1 MGIGVKT
8 LEKLRFAALGAGA
21 LCSSSVF
28 GQAPDDDFFWPEP
41 REIAIARSAA
51 PEAVSDNASYWVL
64 APEGYRRVVEGQNG
78 FNCLVLRQWSAA
90 FDTQRELFEW
100 DGLIAPI
107 CYDPV
112 TSASSMQEQFLR
124 AELGLAGNG
133 HDEIRAEIMMAYGD
147 GRLRPLERMA
157 FSYMYSGAQRLTPDA
172 GHWHPHLMVHAP
184 YYTNDMLGG
193 NTFASGDPVVFE
205 APGTFRA
212 IIAVPVN
219 GRDGHIMPDFER

>member
-1 MGIGVKT
+1 MKRG
-8 LEKLRFAALGAGA
+8 KLLFATSLAAALVSPALAESEVGA
-21 LCSSSVF
+21 
-28 GQAPDDDFFWPEP
+28 DFFWPEA

-51 PEAVSDNASYWVL
+51 PETVSENASYWVL
-64 APEGYRRVVEGQNG
+64 LPSGYRQVVTGSNG

-100 DGLIAPI
+100 EGLVAPI

-124 AELGLAGNG
+124 AELGLAGAD
-133 HDEIRAEIMMAYGD
+133 HDAIRAEIMSAYGD
-147 GRLRPLERMA
+147 GRLRPLERTA
-157 FSYMYSGAQRLTPDA
+157 FSYMYSGAQRLTPNA

-193 NTFASGDPVVFE
+193 NSFTSGDPVVFE

-212 IIAVPVN
+212 IIAIPVN
-219 GRDGHIMPDFER
+219 GRDGHIQPQFEE